1 MHLRQSQTPKN
12 RPAETSPAAA
22 ALPTADQWSRGRL
35 VLFPSKRRSLIRKHH
50 HALAGTAH
58 HHLVGPRSPWWER
71 FILWLG
77 HSALWP
83 TRIHPAHL
91 VPVLVHDL
99 ELAGIAAVSLTL
111 TIVAI
116 VVARRVAIA
125 GPVAPASA
133 AGRRRFE
140 LLLPDSF
147 VRDGL
152 NGFFRTLSLLLR
164 PVLVG
169 GQPSVSFTFTAIG
182 ERLGITLEC
191 DAEVVPSV
199 VANLEAAI
207 DGVSLEEIP
216 TTADEASKRR
226 WAWCTLRPSG
236 SQWLP
241 LESKHKVDPARF
253 VLAALRSESES
264 EWACIQIAFSPLS
277 RRARRRGRREPRRL
291 RTGRRGGMLVGTS
304 RFGLEVVRDG
314 AEIFLPGGS
323 PSTQTARPAYTPDQ
337 WTLKQAGAIEEK
349 TAEPL
354 LAVTIR
360 LAVSGGARSSKRWRL
375 RALAASFAQFHALGG
390 LRAGR
395 ELFGRRRFGQ
405 RLPARRPPLAVT
417 ASEAAALLPLPTN
430 LAETRLQV
438 GEAPARRLR
447 PAADAPA
454 FGIRLGRAE
463 R

>member
-1 MHLRQSQTPKN
+1 M
-12 RPAETSPAAA
+12 
-22 ALPTADQWSRGRL
+22 
-35 VLFPSKRRSLIRKHH
+35 
-50 HALAGTAH
+50 
-58 HHLVGPRSPWWER
+58 
-71 FILWLG
+71 
-77 HSALWP
+77 WP
-83 TRIHPAHL
+83 TRIHPAQL
-91 VPVLVHDL
+91 LPVLVHDL
-99 ELAGIAAVSLTL
+99 ELAGIAAASLTA
-111 TIVAI
+111 TFAA
-116 VVARRVAIA
+116 VVVVRRTLLQAPVLAA
-125 GPVAPASA
+125 GPV
-133 AGRRRFE
+133 GRRRFE
-140 LLLPDSF
+140 LSLPESF

-152 NGFFRTLSLLLR
+152 TGFFRTVSLLLR
-164 PVLVG
+164 PVLLG
-169 GQPSVSFTFTAIG
+169 GQSSVSFTLMVIG

-191 DAEVVPSV
+191 DAEVAPSV

-207 DGVSLEEIP
+207 DGVSLEERP
-216 TTADEASKRR
+216 AADETSKRR

-264 EWACIQIAFSPLS
+264 DWACVQLVFSPLS
-277 RRARRRGRREPRRL
+277 SRARRRGRGEPRRL
-291 RTGRRGGMLVGTS
+291 RTGRRGGMLAGSGT
-304 RFGLEVVRDG
+304 FGLELVRDG

-323 PSTQTARPAYTPDQ
+323 SSSTQTARPVYTPDH

-354 LAVTIR
+354 LGVTIR

-395 ELFGRRRFGQ
+395 ELFGRRRFEQ
-405 RLPARRPPLAVT
+405 RLAARRPPLAVT
-417 ASEAAALLPLPTN
+417 AAEAAALLPLPTN
-430 LAETRLQV
+430 LAETRLEI

-447 PAADAPA
+447 PTADAPHS
-454 FGIRLGRAE
+454 GIRLGRAE

>member
-1 MHLRQSQTPKN
+1 M
-12 RPAETSPAAA
+12 
-22 ALPTADQWSRGRL
+22 
-35 VLFPSKRRSLIRKHH
+35 
-50 HALAGTAH
+50 
-58 HHLVGPRSPWWER
+58 
-71 FILWLG
+71 
-77 HSALWP
+77 WP

-91 VPVLVHDL
+91 LPVLVHDL
-99 ELAGIAAVSLTL
+99 ELAGIAAASLT
-111 TIVAI
+111 TAVVAI
-116 VVARRVAIA
+116 AVARRTLVQAPVLSA
-125 GPVAPASA
+125 GLV
-133 AGRRRFE
+133 GKRRFE
-140 LLLPDSF
+140 LSLPESF

-152 NGFFRTLSLLLR
+152 TGFFRTVPLLLR
-164 PVLVG
+164 PVLLG
-169 GQPSVSFTFTAIG
+169 GQPSVSFTLMVIG
-182 ERLGITLEC
+182 ERLSVTLEC
-191 DAEVVPSV
+191 DAGVAPSV

-207 DGVSLEEIP
+207 DGVSLEELP
-216 TTADEASKRR
+216 ATEGTSTRR
-226 WAWCTLRPSG
+226 WALCTLRPSG

-264 EWACIQIAFSPLS
+264 EWACVQLVFSPLS
-277 RRARRRGRREPRRL
+277 SRARRSGRREPRRL
-291 RTGRRGGMLVGTS
+291 RTGRRGGMLAGAG

-323 PSTQTARPAYTPDQ
+323 SSTTQTARPAYTPDQ

-354 LAVTIR
+354 LGLTIR
-360 LAVSGGARSSKRWRL
+360 LAVSGGARSSRRWRL

-395 ELFGRRRFGQ
+395 ELFGRRRFEQ
-405 RLPARRPPLAVT
+405 RLAARRPPLAVT

-447 PAADAPA
+447 PAADAPQS
-454 FGIRLGRAE
+454 GIRLGRAE

>member
-1 MHLRQSQTPKN
+1 M
-12 RPAETSPAAA
+12 
-22 ALPTADQWSRGRL
+22 PT
-35 VLFPSKRRSLIRKHH
+35 
-50 HALAGTAH
+50 
-58 HHLVGPRSPWWER
+58 
-71 FILWLG
+71 
-77 HSALWP
+77 
-83 TRIHPAHL
+83 
-91 VPVLVHDL
+91 
-99 ELAGIAAVSLTL
+99 
-111 TIVAI
+111 
-116 VVARRVAIA
+116 
-125 GPVAPASA
+125 SA

-140 LLLPDSF
+140 LSLPESF

-152 NGFFRTLSLLLR
+152 IGYFRTASLLLR
-164 PVLVG
+164 PVLLG
-169 GQPSVSFTFTAIG
+169 GQPSVSFTLLVIG
-182 ERLGITLEC
+182 ERLNITLEC
-191 DAEVVPSV
+191 DAEVAPSV

-216 TTADEASKRR
+216 AVEESGKRR

-241 LESKHKVDPARF
+241 LESKHKLDPARF
-253 VLAALRSESES
+253 VLAALRAESES
-264 EWACIQIAFSPLS
+264 EWACVQLVFSPLS
-277 RRARRRGRREPRRL
+277 SRARRRGRREPRRL
-291 RTGRRGGMLVGTS
+291 RTGRRGGMLAGS
-304 RFGLEVVRDG
+304 GAFGLEVVRDA
-314 AEIFLPGGS
+314 AEIFLPGS
-323 PSTQTARPAYTPDQ
+323 AASTQTARPAYTPDH

-395 ELFGRRRFGQ
+395 ELFGRRRFEQ

-430 LAETRLQV
+430 LAETRLEV
-438 GEAPARRLR
+438 AEAPARRLR
-447 PAADAPA
+447 PAADAPHS
-454 FGIRLGRAE
+454 GIRLGRAE